1 MKNKDGNILKK
12 DFEVIYEPN
21 QRIKIG
27 YFQLWKMMFQ
37 NIIGSKDLIWQLFRR
52 DFLMAYKK
60 SFLGMAWIFISPV
73 VGIVS
78 WVFMNATGIL
88 NPGDVGI
95 PYPAYVLFSSSIW
108 GLFMGFYG
116 SALETLNAGSSFIL
130 QVKYPHEALL
140 IKQTAQHLATFLL
153 TLVVNFLVLAWFGI
167 LPSWKIVFFPFLVL
181 PLFFLGGG
189 IGLMF
194 SVVGVVASDVTRGFS
209 YFFSL
214 LMYITPVIYSKELA
228 NPVLQALMK
237 YNPLTY
243 LIGVPRD
250 LILFGR
256 MDDLNYFA
264 YSAIFSLFIF
274 IFSWRIFFITED
286 KVIEKMI

>member
-1 MKNKDGNILKK
+1 MENST
-12 DFEVIYEPN
+12 EVIYEPN
-21 QRIKIG
+21 QRIRIG
-27 YFQLWKMMFQ
+27 YFKLWSMMFK
-37 NIIGSKDLIWQLFRR
+37 NITNSKDLISQLFKR
-52 DFLMAYKK
+52 DFLMSYKK

-95 PYPAYVLFSSSIW
+95 PYPAYVLFSSSVW
-108 GLFMGFYG
+108 GLFMGFYS

-140 IKQTAQHLATFLL
+140 IKQTAQHLATFLI
-153 TLVVNFLVLAWFGI
+153 TLVVNLLVLAWFGVI
-167 LPSWKIVFFPFLVL
+167 PSWKIVFFPFMVL

-189 IGLMF
+189 IGLIF
-194 SVVGVVASDVTRGFS
+194 SVVNVVASDITRGFS

-214 LMYITPVIYSKELA
+214 LMYITPVIYSKDLN
-228 NPVLQALMK
+228 NPALQTLMK

-250 LILFGR
+250 LVLFGR
-256 MDDLNYFA
+256 LNDLNYFVFA
-264 YSAIFSLFIF
+264 SIFSLFVF
-274 IFSWRIFFITED
+274 IFSWRVFFITED